1 MSRARG
7 SRDGRGS
14 RRSRARRAGFT
25 LIELMLAVTMLS
37 IVIYMTLDSLTRQQ
51 KTSITTEQIVEV
63 QQNVRALAS
72 LLEREIRMAGFMV
85 PNAVS
90 VCGVDA
96 TTGPDQLFVSETEMI
111 VPDDERAGDL
121 GARVSNWDQAWTA
134 SAANHALTVDSTDLD
149 DDGVYFY
156 DNDGDLTPESD
167 FRVGAGWILADM
179 NNPQRGTVCGTVTAA
194 GNSNVTVQIAAGQ
207 LDLLVV
213 SDAEEEIVI
222 VPAAHYAINAAATT
236 GRLERNGDLLAHGID
251 DFQVSYFYD
260 MDDDGVIDSA
270 AAENPGVN
278 TTTFDPSDW
287 PNDLLKEVRFS
298 VVVRTRANDPNYDQG
313 SFLRFENRVAPLPA
327 VNDGFRRR
335 VIVASVRPRNVGNS
349 GSI

>member
-1 MSRARG
+1 MSRAEI
-7 SRDGRGS
+7 SQGRRVS
-14 RRSRARRAGFT
+14 RAGFT

-72 LLEREIRMAGFMV
+72 LLEREVRMAGFMV
-85 PNAVS
+85 PNAVGL
-90 VCGVDA
+90 CGVDS

-111 VPDDERAGDL
+111 VPDDERAGTL
-121 GARVSNWDQAWTA
+121 GARVSNWDRTWTP
-134 SAANHALTVDSTDLD
+134 SATNHSLTVDTTDLD
-149 DDGVYFY
+149 GDGAFFY
-156 DNDGDLTPESD
+156 DNDGNGTAESD
-167 FRVGAGWILADM
+167 FRVGAGFILADM
-179 NNPQRGTVCGTVTAA
+179 NNPQRGTVCGTVRAA
-194 GNSNVTVQIAAGQ
+194 GGAGVTVQILAGQ
-207 LDLLVV
+207 LDPLVT
-213 SDAEEEIVI
+213 SDAQEEIVI
-222 VPAAHYAINAAATT
+222 VPAAHYALDTAATT

-251 DFQVSYFYD
+251 DFQISYFYD

-270 AAENPGVN
+270 AAENPGVD

-298 VVVRTRANDPNYDQG
+298 VVVRTRANDPGYDDG
-313 SFLRFENRVAPLPA
+313 SFIRLGNRVAPTPA

-335 VIVASVRPRNVGNS
+335 VIVASVRPRNIGNS